1 MITTKNKQTDLID
14 NEIRLKS
21 IIDLTANK
29 DYVLLTCT
37 FIKKLKNIQGIHKV
51 NLYEVYGD
59 TDNKST
65 NKLLLKDVLDILSTP
80 IPFYQRVNQYFPS
93 EQIKNEDYQCLLEN
107 DIQQTVFPIHNIG
120 NIQRTLVIDWQNIHP
135 ENWIYILSLLKV
147 YSNLLKIIDEKDRDQ
162 LTGLLNR
169 HTFDNNLENII
180 NHSKQQSKKA
190 RNNDK
195 NSWIAILDIDHF
207 KQVNDQYG
215 HLMGDEVLLLFS
227 RFMLSA
233 FRYSD
238 ILFRFGGEEFIIVLT
253 GCDRKGAEIALN
265 RFRKTIENHVFPQ
278 VGKIT
283 VSTGYIFLDTKKSPN
298 ILLDQ
303 ADQADQALYY
313 AKETGRNKVVYYNAI
328 ALILDQVNHISD
340 IEIFEIGETDSLGV
354 KT

>member
-1 MITTKNKQTDLID
+1 MEITKNSRPCLVD
-14 NEIRLKS
+14 NETKLKS

-29 DYVLLTCT
+29 DYVLLTRT
-37 FIKKLKNIQGIHKV
+37 LIKKLKNIQGVHKV
-51 NLYEVYGD
+51 NLYEVYGNI
-59 TDNKST
+59 DNKST
-65 NKLLLKDVLDILSTP
+65 KKLLLKDVLDILSTL
-80 IPFYQRVNQYFPS
+80 IPFYQRVKQYPS
-93 EQIKNEDYQCLLEN
+93 PEQIKSENYQGLLRN
-107 DIQQTVFPIHNIG
+107 DIQQTVFPIHNIA
-120 NIQRTLVIDWQNIHP
+120 NAQRILVIDWQNINP
-135 ENWIYILSLLKV
+135 ENWSYVLSLLKV

-180 NHSKQQSKKA
+180 NHSKLQSKKA

-207 KQVNDQYG
+207 KQVNDKYG

-227 RFMLSA
+227 RLMLSE

-253 GCDRKGAEIALN
+253 GCDRKGAETALN
-265 RFRKTIENHVFPQ
+265 RFRKTIETYRFPQ

-283 VSTGYIFLDTKKSPN
+283 VSAGYIFLDSIQSPN
-298 ILLDQ
+298 TLLDH
-303 ADQADQALYY
+303 ADQALYY

-328 ALILDQVNHISD
+328 ASILDQVSHINN
-340 IEIFEIGETDSLGV
+340 IEIF
-354 KT
+354 

>member
-14 NEIRLKS
+14 NETRLMS
-21 IIDLTANK
+21 IVDLTGNK
-29 DYVLLTCT
+29 DYFLLTHAFLECL
-37 FIKKLKNIQGIHKV
+37 KKIQGINSV
-51 NLYEVYGD
+51 NLYEVYENP
-59 TDNKST
+59 DNKST

-80 IPFYQRVNQYFPS
+80 IPFYQRVNQYSPS
-93 EQIKNEDYQCLLEN
+93 EQIKNKDYQDLLGN
-107 DIQQTVFPIHNIG
+107 DIQQTVFPIHNIA
-120 NIQRTLVIDWQNIHP
+120 NVQRTLVIDWQNIHP
-135 ENWIYILSLLKV
+135 ENWTYILSLLKV

-207 KQVNDQYG
+207 KQVNDRYG

-227 RFMLSA
+227 RFMLST

-265 RFRKTIENHVFPQ
+265 RFRKIIENYMFPQ

-283 VSTGYIFLDTKKSPN
+283 VSTGYIFLDTIQSPN
-298 ILLDQ
+298 VLL
-303 ADQADQALYY
+303 DQADQALYY
-313 AKETGRNKVVYYNAI
+313 AKETGRNKVVYYNAV
-328 ALILDQVNHISD
+328 ASILDQVNHISD
-340 IEIFEIGETDSLGV
+340 IEIFEIDETDSLGV
-354 KT
+354 NT